1 MELTTKQKEGLEIA
15 VRRYKEHKP
24 YTCVAGYAGTGK
36 STLISFIIDALGV
49 DKANEVCY
57 IAFTGKAATV
67 LRSKGCAN
75 ATTAHRLLYIARPKE
90 DGNGFIFIK
99 RPKMDFAHLKVIVVD
114 EVSMLPKEMWELLL
128 SRGVYVLATGDPG
141 QLPPIDPETDN
152 HVLDNPHIFLDEIMR
167 QAQDSEIIRLSMWVR
182 EGKPLAKFPCK
193 NEQVMIVNKK
203 DLNTG
208 MYLWADQILCAKNA
222 TRININNTVRAIK
235 GYGKEPCVGDK
246 IIGLTN
252 HWDFQSMNGGWDLT
266 NGSIGT
272 IYSMTN
278 RPTYLPPWICNK
290 PVDYLYTTMNI
301 DGVEEDCFLDIPI
314 DYKFLTTST
323 PALDKRQ
330 AAQLRKR
337 HIEPPF
343 DFSYAY
349 AITTHKAQGSEWNKV
364 LVFEE
369 SWPTGEE
376 HARWLY
382 TAITRAKEK
391 VVIVINGDFCF

>member
-15 VRRYKEHKP
+15 VRRYKERKP

-49 DKANEVCY
+49 DKNNEVCY
-57 IAFTGKAATV
+57 VAFTGKAATV
-67 LRSKGCAN
+67 LRAKGCAN
-75 ATTAHRLLYIARPKE
+75 ATTAHRLLYHARPKA
-90 DGNGFIFIK
+90 DGGFVFIK
-99 RPKMDFAHLKVIVVD
+99 RSKEEFKHLKVIVVD

-152 HVLDNPHIFLDEIMR
+152 HVLDEPHIFLDEIMR

-182 EGKPLAKFPCK
+182 EGKPLAEFLCK
-193 NEQVMIVNKK
+193 NEQVMIIDKK

-208 MYLWADQILCAKNA
+208 MYLWPDQILCAKNA
-222 TRININNTVRAIK
+222 TRKDINDTVRLIK
-235 GYGKEPCVGDK
+235 GFGKEPCIGDK

-252 HWDFQSMNGGWDLT
+252 HWEFQSASGGWDLT

-272 IYSMTN
+272 IQSMEKKGI
-278 RPTYLPPWICNK
+278 YLPPWIHTG
-290 PVDYLYTTMNI
+290 PVDYLYTTMSI
-301 DGVEEDCFLDIPI
+301 DGVENDWFFNIPI
-314 DYKFLTTST
+314 DYKYLTTSV
-323 PALDKRQ
+323 PALNKKQ
-330 AAQLRKR
+330 EAQLRKR
-337 HIEPPF
+337 KSEGPY

-369 SWPTGEE
+369 SWPGGEE

-391 VVIVINGDFCF
+391 VVIVKK